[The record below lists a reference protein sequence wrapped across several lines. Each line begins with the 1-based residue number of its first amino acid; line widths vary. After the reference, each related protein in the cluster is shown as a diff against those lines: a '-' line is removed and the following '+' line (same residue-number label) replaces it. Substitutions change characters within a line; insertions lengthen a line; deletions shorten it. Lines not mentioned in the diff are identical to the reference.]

1 MQLASNVFQ
10 NSEVIPQKYTCDG
23 EYFNPPLTISDLP
36 QDTKTLALIVEDPDA
51 PVGLWVHWMIWNIP
65 TNISEISEDWAPV
78 GVVGKNSS
86 NNNSWDD
93 ICPPNGEHRYF
104 FKLFALDCGLDLDPE
119 TTTRDQF
126 YQAMEGHVIE
136 KAELLGRYSRE

>member
-10 NSEVIPQKYTCDG
+10 NDGLIPQKYTCDG
-23 EYFNPPLTISDLP
+23 EYINPPLTISDVP
-36 QDTKTLALIVEDPDA
+36 QNAKTLALIVEDPDA

-65 TNISEISEDWAPV
+65 TNISEISEDWTPV

-104 FKLFALDCGLDLDPE
+104 FKLFALNDELTLNAE

-136 KAELLGRYSRE
+136 KVELVGRYSRN